1 MKLNKNSI
9 LAVVAIGVLASTI
22 NLLPV
27 AVQAIPATP
36 NTTEA
41 KKDDKKDD
49 KAASQKDTD
58 SKTSTGKSCG
68 GTSTALIDCDDSEN
82 GLVSLIKMVVGILY
96 TVIGILAVV
105 MVMAAGVVYATA
117 GENANQVSLAKT
129 MIRNTVI
136 GILLYVFMTVILN
149 FLVPGG
155 VF

>member
-9 LAVVAIGVLASTI
+9 LAVVAIGVLASII

-27 AVQAIPATP
+27 AVQAIPVTP
-36 NTTEA
+36 NTAEV

-58 SKTSTGKSCG
+58 GKASTGKSCG

-96 TVIGILAVV
+96 TVVGILAVV